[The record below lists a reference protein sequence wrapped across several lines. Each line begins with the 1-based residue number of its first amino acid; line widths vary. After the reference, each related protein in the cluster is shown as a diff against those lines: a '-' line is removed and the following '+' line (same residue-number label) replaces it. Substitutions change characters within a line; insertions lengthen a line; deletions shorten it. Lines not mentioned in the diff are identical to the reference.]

1 MVNNA
6 GTESDNAGPGSNNA
20 VMQGPR
26 AKMENPEIKI
36 NTLKIDTLDLESYIL
51 RVEWTLKCLTLLEKI
66 KANDTLLDRSFIYF
80 NKQPQVKPS
89 EPIYQ
94 CKPTKPSYLKHSIKH
109 QPSST
114 TGTCSPPATPHRL
127 KHSTACQISF

>member
-26 AKMENPEIKI
+26 AKMENPEIEI

-80 NKQPQVKPS
+80 NPS
-89 EPIYQ
+89 
-94 CKPTKPSYLKHSIKH
+94 
-109 QPSST
+109 
-114 TGTCSPPATPHRL
+114 
-127 KHSTACQISF
+127 